1 MGRMETVE
9 TLAGVLAVTRARK
22 RGVTQADR
30 VQDLLA
36 TGDPARVLASLVGD
50 GLLDD
55 PLLTKARLD
64 VETWTVQGMDMVSVL
79 SDQYPSR
86 LRDVREAPALLY
98 YQGALDPA
106 DQGVCVVGS
115 RQADDAALEVATY
128 VSSALADAGL
138 TVVSGLAAGVD
149 AAAHT
154 AAMDAGGRTV
164 AVMGTGLDRTYPRQ
178 HANLRERIVEA
189 GGVVM
194 TQFEPGA
201 TVTRASF
208 PMRNAVMSGYGITT
222 FVVAASEN
230 SGTRSQA
237 SNAVR
242 HGRGVILARRVVETT
257 SWGQE
262 LAHNGQALVAES
274 TTNILAHVRTL
285 QAERAQ
291 AEALLRE
298 IVA

>member
-79 SDQYPSR
+79 SDPYTSR

-274 TTNILAHVRTL
+274 TTNILAHVRAL

>member
-274 TTNILAHVRTL
+274 TTNILAHVRAL

>member
-9 TLAGVLAVTRARK
+9 TLAGVLAVTRAHK

-262 LAHNGQALVAES
+262 LAHNGQALVVES
-274 TTNILAHVRTL
+274 PTNILAHVRAL

>member
-1 MGRMETVE
+1 METVE

-178 HANLRERIVEA
+178 HANLRERIVKA

-242 HGRGVILARRVVETT
+242 HGRGVILARRVAETT

-274 TTNILAHVRTL
+274 TTNILAHVRAL

>member
-98 YQGALDPA
+98 YQGASDPA

-274 TTNILAHVRTL
+274 TTNILAHVRAL

>member
-1 MGRMETVE
+1 MACMEAVE
-9 TLAGVLAVTRARK
+9 TLAEVLAVTRARK
-22 RGVTQADR
+22 RGVTQPDR
-30 VQDLLA
+30 VQELLT
-36 TGDPARVLASLVGD
+36 TGDPGRVLAGLVGE

-55 PLLTKARLD
+55 PLLTTARRD
-64 VETWTVQGMDMVSVL
+64 VEAWINEGMSMVSVL
-79 SDQYPSR
+79 SPDYPSR

-98 YQGALDPA
+98 YQGTLDPR

-115 RQADDAALEVATY
+115 RQADNAALKVATC
-128 VSSALADAGL
+128 VSAALADAGL

-154 AAMDAGGRTV
+154 AALGAGGRTV
-164 AVMGTGLDRTYPRQ
+164 AVMGTGLDKTYPPQ
-178 HANLRERIVEA
+178 HAGLRQRIVEA
-189 GGVVM
+189 GGMIM

-201 TVTRASF
+201 AVTRASF

-222 FVVAASEN
+222 FVVAASEH

-237 SNAVR
+237 ANAVK
-242 HGRGVILARRVVETT
+242 HGRGVILARRVAEST

-262 LAHNGQALVAES
+262 MAHSGQALVAER
-274 TTNILAHVRTL
+274 TTDILEQVRSL

-291 AEALLRE
+291 GEALLRQ
-298 IVA
+298 ILV

>member
-262 LAHNGQALVAES
+262 LAHNGQALVVES
-274 TTNILAHVRTL
+274 PTNILAHVRAL